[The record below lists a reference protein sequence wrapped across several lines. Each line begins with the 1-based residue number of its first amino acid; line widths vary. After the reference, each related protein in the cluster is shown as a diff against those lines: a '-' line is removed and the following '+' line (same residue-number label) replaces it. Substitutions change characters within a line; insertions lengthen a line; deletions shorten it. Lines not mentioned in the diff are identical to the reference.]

1 MFCITKAH
9 LYPKDN
15 LWKTS
20 KCKTNQQSYCK
31 ETKEDL
37 LENKLVTPSDFR
49 MKKGK
54 KKHTVLLL
62 LSCSNITAIKPDFH
76 FLIKDKL
83 AIKRRKE
90 KIYSS
95 MKRKK

>member
-54 KKHTVLLL
+54 KKTY
-62 LSCSNITAIKPDFH
+62 CSFVIELFKYYGH
-76 FLIKDKL
+76 
-83 AIKRRKE
+83 
-90 KIYSS
+90 
-95 MKRKK
+95 